1 MLYFYGEWK
10 VSIDGKGRLTIPAP
24 FRKETRDFIVAV
36 APDGKIRIYRKRG
49 KLPFSSIYPVSIDKQ
64 GRITIP
70 CHIRKKLSSNIVF
83 QAGEK
88 GEYLEQG
95 GKEWNHGFAV
105 LAAKLMKLIRRVPLI
120 RQL

>member
-1 MLYFYGEWK
+1 MFYFYGEWK
-10 VSIDGKGRLTIPAP
+10 LAIDGKGRLTVPAP
-24 FRKETRDFIVAV
+24 FRKETRDLIVAV
-36 APDGKIRIYRKRG
+36 ALDGKIRIYRKKG
-49 KLPFSSIYPVSIDKQ
+49 KLPFSSIYPVSMDKQ

-70 CHIRKKLSSNIVF
+70 CHIRKRLSNNIVF

-95 GKEWNHGFAV
+95 GEEWRHGLAV
-105 LAAKLMKLIRRVPLI
+105 LAAKLMKSIRRAPLI